1 MVVQGLLPQL
11 KGVMSKD
18 KVEDK
23 EFKSKAIL
31 DEKYFRRM
39 DKFTGDMGA
48 YRMWMFNFTVAIG
61 QVDGKLSDEI
71 RKLINRSDLGKLPE
85 SWDPSGDPGIHSDT
99 YTKFKT
105 ELYGVL

>member
-1 MVVQGLLPQL
+1 
-11 KGVMSKD
+11 
-18 KVEDK
+18 
-23 EFKSKAIL
+23 
-31 DEKYFRRM
+31 M

-48 YRMWMFNFTVAIG
+48 YRMWMFNSTVAIG

-71 RKLINRSDLGKLPE
+71 RKLINRNDLGKLPE
-85 SWDPSGDPGIHSDT
+85 SWDPAEDSGIDPDI